1 MATTLKDVA
10 KEAGLAV
17 ETISRVLNNR
27 GYISEKTK
35 KKVYDAMQKIGY
47 RPNIVARTL
56 SKGRSDAIAVIVPHM
71 IHPYF
76 SQMLSEIES
85 YAAEKQ
91 YQVFVNNS
99 TGDPQKEKNV
109 LELCENSLVAG
120 VLIFSQQVKP
130 ETLKKFNLP
139 IITIERFI
147 EGGTGCVLCDNYR
160 GGQIAAEELISKG
173 CKNLL
178 MLGSVWQSK
187 MPADVREDGF
197 MDVCR
202 KKGVNAKVLTSD
214 SQEYKEMEYHESI
227 IKALKEFPETD
238 GVFCSSDLIA
248 AQVLQAAAV
257 MGKRVPEDIKII
269 GFDDTELAK
278 LTTPPLTTVHQPI
291 REMARLAI
299 DMILNTMENKEVQE
313 RNVLDVQLVVRGTT

>member
-17 ETISRVLNNR
+17 ETVSRVLNNR
-27 GYISEKTK
+27 GYISEKTR
-35 KKVYDAMQKIGY
+35 KKVYEAMDKIGY
-47 RPNIVARTL
+47 KPNIIARTL
-56 SKGRSDAIAVIVPHM
+56 SKGRSDAISVIMPHM
-71 IHPYF
+71 VHPYF
-76 SQMLSEIES
+76 SQMLSEIEQ

-91 YQVFVNNS
+91 FQVFVNNS
-99 TGDPQKEKNV
+99 TGDIQKETNV

-147 EGGTGCVLCDNYR
+147 EGGTGCVLCDNYK
-160 GGQIAAEELISKG
+160 GGKLAADELIDKG

-178 MLGSVWQSK
+178 MLGSVWQRK

-197 MDVCR
+197 MDICR
-202 KKGVNAKVLTSD
+202 KRGVNAKVLTSNPE
-214 SQEYKEMEYHESI
+214 EYKDMEYHESI
-227 IKALKEFPETD
+227 IKALTDFPDTD

-248 AQVLQAAAV
+248 AQVIQVATK
-257 MGKRVPEDIKII
+257 MGKKIPEDLKII
-269 GFDDTELAK
+269 GFDDTELSK
-278 LTTPPLTTVHQPI
+278 LTTPPITTIHQPI
-291 REMARLAI
+291 REMARLALDLI
-299 DMILNTMENKEVQE
+299 FDTLDNKKINE
-313 RNVLDVQLVVRGTT
+313 RNVLDVHLVQRGTT

>member
-17 ETISRVLNNR
+17 ETVSRVLNNR

-71 IHPYF
+71 VHPYF

-99 TGDPQKEKNV
+99 TGDPQKEKSV

-202 KKGVNAKVLTSD
+202 KSGVNAKVLTSD
-214 SQEYKEMEYHESI
+214 SQEYKEMEYHGSI

-248 AQVLQAAAV
+248 AQVIQAAAT

-278 LTTPPLTTVHQPI
+278 LTTPPLTTIHQPI

-299 DMILNTMENKEVQE
+299 DMILDTMENKEVQE
-313 RNVLDVQLVVRGTT
+313 RNVLDVQLMVRGTT

>member
-17 ETISRVLNNR
+17 ETVSRVLNNR

-99 TGDPQKEKNV
+99 TGDPQKEKSV

-130 ETLKKFNLP
+130 ETLKRFNLP

-173 CKNLL
+173 CENLL

>member
-17 ETISRVLNNR
+17 ETVSRVLNNR

-56 SKGRSDAIAVIVPHM
+56 SKGRSDAIAVIMPHM
-71 IHPYF
+71 VHPYF
-76 SQMLSEIES
+76 SQMLSEIEQ

-91 YQVFVNNS
+91 YQVFINNS
-99 TGDPQKEKNV
+99 TGDPQKETSV

-130 ETLKKFNLP
+130 ETLKKFDLP

-147 EGGTGCVLCDNYR
+147 EGGTGCVLCDNYK
-160 GGQIAAEELISKG
+160 GGQLAAEELIRKG

-202 KKGVNAKVLTSD
+202 KSGVNARVLTSD
-214 SQEYKEMEYHESI
+214 SKEYKEMEYHESI
-227 IKALKEFPETD
+227 IKALNEYPETD

-248 AQVLQAAAV
+248 AQVIQVAA
-257 MGKRVPEDIKII
+257 MLGRRVPDDLRII
-269 GFDDTELAK
+269 GFDDTELAL
-278 LTTPPLTTVHQPI
+278 LTTPRLTTIHQPI
-291 REMARLAI
+291 REMARMAV
-299 DMILNTMENKEVQE
+299 DMILDTLEHREVRE
-313 RNVLDVQLVVRGTT
+313 RNVLDVSLVTRGTT

>member
-17 ETISRVLNNR
+17 ETVSRVLNNR
-27 GYISEKTK
+27 GYISEKTR
-35 KKVYDAMQKIGY
+35 KKVNDAMQKIGY

-71 IHPYF
+71 VHPYF
-76 SQMLSEIES
+76 SQMLSEIEQ

-91 YQVFVNNS
+91 YQIFISNS
-99 TGDPQKEKNV
+99 TGDLQKETSI

-120 VLIFSQQVKP
+120 VLIFSRRVKP
-130 ETLKKFNLP
+130 EILKKFNLP

-147 EGGTGCVLCDNYR
+147 EGGTGCVLCDNYK
-160 GGQIAAEELISKG
+160 GGQLAAEELIKKG

-202 KKGVNAKVLTSD
+202 KNGVNAKVLTSNAF
-214 SQEYKEMEYHESI
+214 EYEEMEYHESI
-227 IKALKEFPETD
+227 RKALNEFPDTD
-238 GVFCSSDLIA
+238 GIFCSSDLIA
-248 AQVLQAAAV
+248 AQVLQVAS
-257 MGKRVPEDIKII
+257 MIGKKVPEDLKII
-269 GFDDTELAK
+269 GFDDTQLSR
-278 LTTPPLTTVHQPI
+278 LTTPQLTTIHQPI
-291 REMARLAI
+291 REMARLSL
-299 DMILNTMENKEVQE
+299 DMIFDTLENKEVTE
-313 RNVLDVQLVVRGTT
+313 RNVLDVNLVVRGTT

>member
-17 ETISRVLNNR
+17 ETVSRVLNNR

-35 KKVYDAMQKIGY
+35 KKVYDAVQKIGY

-56 SKGRSDAIAVIVPHM
+56 SKGRSDAIAVIMPHM
-71 IHPYF
+71 VHPYF
-76 SQMLSEIES
+76 SQMLSEIEQ

-91 YQVFVNNS
+91 YQVFINNS
-99 TGDPQKEKNV
+99 TGDPQKETSV

-130 ETLKKFNLP
+130 ETLKKFDLP

-147 EGGTGCVLCDNYR
+147 EGGTGCVLCDNYK
-160 GGQIAAEELISKG
+160 GGQLAAEELIRKG

-202 KKGVNAKVLTSD
+202 KSGVNARVLTSD
-214 SQEYKEMEYHESI
+214 SKEYKEMEYHESI
-227 IKALKEFPETD
+227 IKALNEYPETD

-248 AQVLQAAAV
+248 AQVIQVAA
-257 MGKRVPEDIKII
+257 MLGRRVPDDLRII
-269 GFDDTELAK
+269 GFDDTELAL
-278 LTTPPLTTVHQPI
+278 LTTPRLTTIHQPI
-291 REMARLAI
+291 REMARMAV
-299 DMILNTMENKEVQE
+299 DMILDTLEHREVRE
-313 RNVLDVQLVVRGTT
+313 RNVLDVSLVTRGTT

>member
-17 ETISRVLNNR
+17 ETVSRVLNNR

-56 SKGRSDAIAVIVPHM
+56 SKGRSDAIAVIMPHM
-71 IHPYF
+71 VHPYF
-76 SQMLSEIES
+76 SQMLSEIEQ

-91 YQVFVNNS
+91 YQVFINNS
-99 TGDPQKEKNV
+99 TGDPQKETSV

-130 ETLKKFNLP
+130 ETLKKFDLP

-147 EGGTGCVLCDNYR
+147 EGGTGCVLCDNYK
-160 GGQIAAEELISKG
+160 GGQLAAEELIRKG

-202 KKGVNAKVLTSD
+202 KSGVNARVLTSD
-214 SQEYKEMEYHESI
+214 SKEYKEMEYHESI
-227 IKALKEFPETD
+227 IKALNEYPETD

-248 AQVLQAAAV
+248 AQVIQVAA
-257 MGKRVPEDIKII
+257 MLGKRVPDDLRII
-269 GFDDTELAK
+269 GFDDTELAL
-278 LTTPPLTTVHQPI
+278 LTTPRLTTIHQPI
-291 REMARLAI
+291 REMARMAV
-299 DMILNTMENKEVQE
+299 DMILDTLEHREVRE
-313 RNVLDVQLVVRGTT
+313 RNVLDVSLVTRGTT

>member
-17 ETISRVLNNR
+17 ETVSRVLNNR

-71 IHPYF
+71 VHPYF
-76 SQMLSEIES
+76 SQMLSEIEH

-91 YQVFVNNS
+91 YQVFINNS
-99 TGDPQKEKNV
+99 TGDPQKETSV

-120 VLIFSQQVKP
+120 VLIFSLQVKP

-147 EGGTGCVLCDNYR
+147 EGGTGCVLCDNYK
-160 GGQIAAEELISKG
+160 GGQLAAEELIRKG

-197 MDVCR
+197 MDICR
-202 KKGVNAKVLTSD
+202 KRGVNAKVLTSN
-214 SQEYKEMEYHESI
+214 SQEYKEMKYHESI
-227 IKALKEFPETD
+227 LKALKEFPETD

-248 AQVLQAAAV
+248 AQVIQVAT
-257 MGKRVPEDIKII
+257 MMRKRVPEDLKII
-269 GFDDTELAK
+269 GFDDTELALLTTPK
-278 LTTPPLTTVHQPI
+278 LTTIHQPI
-291 REMARLAI
+291 REMARKAV
-299 DMILNTMENKEVQE
+299 DMILDTLEHKEVSE
-313 RNVLDVQLVVRGTT
+313 RNVMDVSLVVRGTT

>member
-17 ETISRVLNNR
+17 ETVSRVLNNR

-71 IHPYF
+71 VHPYF

-99 TGDPQKEKNV
+99 TGDPQKEKSV

-130 ETLKKFNLP
+130 ETLKRFNLP

-202 KKGVNAKVLTSD
+202 KSGVNAKVLTSN
-214 SQEYKEMEYHESI
+214 SQEYKEMEYHGSI

-248 AQVLQAAAV
+248 AQVIQAAAS

-291 REMARLAI
+291 REMARTAI
-299 DMILNTMENKEVQE
+299 DMILNTMDNKEVQE
-313 RNVLDVQLVVRGTT
+313 RKVLDVQLVVRGTT

>member
-17 ETISRVLNNR
+17 ETVSRVLNNR

-91 YQVFVNNS
+91 YQVFVNKS
-99 TGDPQKEKNV
+99 TGDPQKEKSV

-120 VLIFSQQVKP
+120 VLIFSQQVRP

-173 CKNLL
+173 CENLL